1 MPVSKATSYT
11 EEDPL
16 HLVAFNFF
24 YTECM
29 HNHSEIWYFW
39 EKKKT
44 EKKKLGVTRKL
55 CLPED

>member
-39 EKKKT
+39 EKKK
-44 EKKKLGVTRKL
+44 KKKKTWSNT
-55 CLPED
+55 